1 MGCLVPALF
10 RIPDDEWICPGCQ
23 PLMTEETIADSG
35 AEEQELDYGQKG
47 AGDILQDD
55 LTMTVLKERHGLPYK
70 EISPPAN
77 LEAKQ
82 WTRALK
88 RARKRARSYF
98 IEQGNVYKLSK
109 DCSEKPRR
117 VPPAQQRYQLIKEVH
132 ALGHVGITK
141 CAQLLGKRLYWHNMY
156 KDITEYV
163 RNCEVCKERKVKFI
177 TYPELRSI
185 EPEGLFSMV
194 AMDTLGAF
202 PPSAA
207 GNKYVAVCVEYFSR
221 WVEAKAIPD
230 LKSATLA
237 KFFEEEIICRHG
249 CPSTCITDNGA
260 EFKLDFAN
268 LLTKNNIQHKHSA
281 PFHPQGNGL
290 AERCNQWML
299 RALQRKAADD
309 PASWDQHIP

>member
-1 MGCLVPALF
+1 MEKDTVEKDFSDTSTDPDIDPIACEVCQSQTSWAQMLLCDKCDKGYHMGCLVPALF

-23 PLMTEETIADSG
+23 PLMTEETIVNSD
-35 AEEQELDYGQKG
+35 AEEQGLDYGQKG

-117 VPPAQQRYQLIKEVH
+117 VPPAQERYQLIKEVH

-141 CAQLLGKRLYWHNMY
+141 CAQLLVWP
-156 KDITEYV
+156 TV
-163 RNCEVCKERKVKFI
+163 
-177 TYPELRSI
+177 P
-185 EPEGLFSMV
+185 FSSYMGEKQYYQ
-194 AMDTLGAF
+194 DSCPTKQN
-202 PPSAA
+202 S
-207 GNKYVAVCVEYFSR
+207 C
-221 WVEAKAIPD
+221 
-230 LKSATLA
+230 
-237 KFFEEEIICRHG
+237 G
-249 CPSTCITDNGA
+249 CSP
-260 EFKLDFAN
+260 
-268 LLTKNNIQHKHSA
+268 
-281 PFHPQGNGL
+281 
-290 AERCNQWML
+290 
-299 RALQRKAADD
+299 
-309 PASWDQHIP
+309 